1 MSVTADDSRLW
12 YTYNWGKYF
21 NNTAQL
27 IGALL
32 YWYVI
37 NTMLI
42 LELKKA
48 KCSKWL
54 NGTDQE
60 KEPILKSNIICPMSQ
75 GRVAVWRSRVPG
87 FNSS

>member
-32 YWYVI
+32 YWHVI
-37 NTMLI
+37 TLSAL
-42 LELKKA
+42 LEPK
-48 KCSKWL
+48 
-54 NGTDQE
+54 
-60 KEPILKSNIICPMSQ
+60 KEPNKATGIMALT
-75 GRVAVWRSRVPG
+75 
-87 FNSS
+87 